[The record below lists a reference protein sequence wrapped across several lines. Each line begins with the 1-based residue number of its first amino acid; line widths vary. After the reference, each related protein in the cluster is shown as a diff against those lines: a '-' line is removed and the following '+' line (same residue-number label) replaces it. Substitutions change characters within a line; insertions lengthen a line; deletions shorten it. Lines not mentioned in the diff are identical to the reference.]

1 MQQGESVPIK
11 ATRTMIRI
19 IEALDERGTA
29 GVSELASELEMPKS
43 TVHDHLTSLN
53 RNGYV
58 VKEDQRYGL
67 STRFLELGG
76 HHRSRTQL
84 FTIARPELDKLAADT
99 DEHVNLMIEEEGS
112 GIFMYI
118 AKGADAVQV
127 DSVHYTGM
135 HVPLHATSLGKAI
148 MANMTDERLEELL
161 DRHGLPE
168 VTEWTV
174 TDRETLFEELDRIRD
189 QGYAVDDEER
199 VEGMRC
205 IGCPI
210 VTQPNGVVGAIS
222 VSAPVNRMQGERF
235 ETEIPRLVR
244 QTANVIEVQLNYS

>member
-1 MQQGESVPIK
+1 MQQEDSVPIK
-11 ATRTMIRI
+11 TIQTMIRI
-19 IEALDERGTA
+19 IEALDERGAA
-29 GVSELASELEMPKS
+29 GVSELATALGMPKS

-53 RNGYV
+53 HNDYV
-58 VKEDQRYGL
+58 IREDQQYCL

-99 DEHVNLMIEEEGS
+99 DEHVNLMIEEDGL
-112 GIFMYI
+112 GVFTYI

-135 HVPLHATSLGKAI
+135 RVPLHTTSLGKAI
-148 MANMTDERLEELL
+148 MANMTDERLEEIL
-161 DRHGLPE
+161 DQHGLPE
-168 VTEWTV
+168 VTERTV
-174 TDRETLFEELDRIRD
+174 TERETLFEELDRIRD
-189 QGYAVDDEER
+189 QGYAIDDEER

-210 VTQPNGVVGAIS
+210 VTKPNGVVGAIS

-235 ETEIPRLVR
+235 GTEIPRLVR